1 MATGMDRKT
10 LEAAATWYV
19 QFQSQPATA
28 QQTLAWQRWLASDPA
43 HQVAWNRIEQ
53 LQHSLGV
60 IPGDMTRRALSTSGQ
75 RRQVLKLLL
84 LVSATGYLGWN
95 AREHVDYWADYHT
108 ATGQHRRIELAD
120 GSQIDLNTD
129 TAIDVHFDQQQR
141 LIHLRS
147 GEILLQTSKR
157 GDPRPLRVRT
167 AQGHVQA
174 LGTRF
179 TVRQLSGLTHV
190 GVLQDQVSI
199 HPDAAVDK
207 PRLLKAGESTDFD
220 SRNCHAVDIYRAS
233 DIAWLDKQ
241 LVVLNARLGDVL
253 AELGRYRQGVLRCDE
268 RAAQLR
274 VSGTLRLDAIDAVLA
289 NLQATLPIEVRYY
302 TRYWIAVRHTA

>member
-1 MATGMDRKT
+1 MAKDMERKT

-19 QFQSQPATA
+19 QFQSQPATTE
-28 QQTLAWQRWLASDPA
+28 QTLAWQRWLASDPA

-60 IPGDMTRRALSTSGQ
+60 IPGDMTRRALSTTAQ
-75 RRQVLKLLL
+75 RRQVLKLLVL
-84 LVSATGYLGWN
+84 ASATGWLGWN
-95 AREHVDYWADYHT
+95 ARQHVDYWADYRT
-108 ATGQHRRIELAD
+108 ATGEQRRIELAD
-120 GSQIDLNTD
+120 GSQIDLNTG
-129 TAIDVHFDQQQR
+129 TAIDVQFDQQQR

-147 GEILLQTSKR
+147 GEILLQTGKR

-167 AQGHVQA
+167 AQGYVQA

-179 TVRQLSGLTHV
+179 SVRQLSGLTHV
-190 GVLQDQVSI
+190 GVLQDQVSV
-199 HPDAAVDK
+199 HPHSAVDK
-207 PRLLKAGESTDFD
+207 PQVLKAGESADFD
-220 SRNCHAVDIYRAS
+220 SDACHAVDIYRAS
-233 DIAWLDKQ
+233 QVAWVDRQ

-302 TRYWIAVRHTA
+302 TRYWIAVRHSA

>member
-1 MATGMDRKT
+1 MVADRKT

-60 IPGDMTRRALSTSGQ
+60 IPGDVTRRALSTSGQ

-95 AREHVDYWADYHT
+95 AREHVDYWADYRT
-108 ATGQHRRIELAD
+108 DTGQQKHIELAD

-129 TAIDVHFDQQQR
+129 TAIDVRFDQQQR

-157 GDPRPLRVRT
+157 SDPRPLRVLT

-207 PRLLKAGESTDFD
+207 PRLLKAGESIEFD
-220 SRNCHAVDIYRAS
+220 NRTCHAVDIYRAS
-233 DIAWLDKQ
+233 DIAWLDRQ

-302 TRYWIAVRHTA
+302 TRYWIAVRHTV

>member
-1 MATGMDRKT
+1 MAKGMDRKT

-28 QQTLAWQRWLASDPA
+28 EQTLAWQCWLASDPA
-43 HQVAWNRIEQ
+43 HRMAWNQIEQ

-60 IPGDMTRRALSTSGQ
+60 IPGDMTRRALSTTRQ
-75 RRQVLKLLL
+75 RRQVLKLVLL
-84 LVSATGYLGWN
+84 ASATGYLGWN
-95 AREHVDYWADYHT
+95 TRQHLDYWADYRT
-108 ATGQHRRIELAD
+108 ATGEQRRIELAD
-120 GSQIDLNTD
+120 GSQIYLNTD

-199 HPDAAVDK
+199 HPDATVDK
-207 PRLLKAGESTDFD
+207 PLMLKAGESTDFD
-220 SRNCHAVDIYRAS
+220 RHACRAVGIYRAS
-233 DIAWLDKQ
+233 DVAWVDKQ

-253 AELGRYRQGVLRCDE
+253 AELGRYRQGLLRCDE
-268 RAAQLR
+268 RAALLR

-289 NLQATLPIEVRYY
+289 NLQATLPIEVLYF
-302 TRYWIAVRHTA
+302 TRYLITVRHTT